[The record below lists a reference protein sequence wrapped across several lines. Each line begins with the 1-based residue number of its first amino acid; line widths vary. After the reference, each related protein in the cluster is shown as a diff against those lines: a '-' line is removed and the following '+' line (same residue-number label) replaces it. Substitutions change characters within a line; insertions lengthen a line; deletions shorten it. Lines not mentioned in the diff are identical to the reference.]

1 MKTNKLSN
9 SINGVSSSATSFSAG
24 IFAILGGV
32 CCWGPLVFSILG
44 VGASTGGVL
53 GSTASFLGAI
63 APYRNYFLLLNII
76 GILLS
81 FLFIYVMPKISFQ
94 GKKASDIEESANGE
108 TCDCET
114 SAGSF
119 NFSKIVFF
127 SSVLITVGIF
137 IYLYVDSGQIFTA
150 WPQL

>member
-1 MKTNKLSN
+1 MKSKKTYN
-9 SINGVSSSATSFSAG
+9 SINEVGSSATSFSAG

-32 CCWGPLVFSILG
+32 CCWGPLVFSVLG
-44 VGASTGGVL
+44 VGASTGGIL

-81 FLFIYVMPKISFQ
+81 FFFIYVMPKISFQ
-94 GKKASDIEESANGE
+94 RKQASDINESAGGE

-114 SAGSF
+114 SSGSF

-127 SSVLITVGIF
+127 SSVFITIGIF

>member
-1 MKTNKLSN
+1 MKTKNMSN
-9 SINGVSSSATSFSAG
+9 AISGASSSVTSGSAAL
-24 IFAILGGV
+24 FAILGGA

-53 GSTASFLGAI
+53 GSTASFLGVI
-63 APYRNYFLLLNII
+63 SPYRNYFLILNIV

-81 FLFIYVMPKISFQ
+81 FFFIYIMPKISLQ
-94 GKKASDIEESANGE
+94 KSVSNTGESAGGE
-108 TCDCET
+108 SCDCET
-114 SAGSF
+114 SAGPL

-127 SSVLITVGIF
+127 SSILITALIF
-137 IYLYVDSGQIFTA
+137 IYLYVDTGQIFTA

>member
-1 MKTNKLSN
+1 MKTINISN
-9 SINGVSSSATSFSAG
+9 TISGASSNVTSGSAAL
-24 IFAILGGV
+24 FAILGGA

-53 GSTASFLGAI
+53 GSTASFLGVI
-63 APYRNYFLLLNII
+63 APYRNYFLILNIA

-81 FLFIYVMPKISFQ
+81 FFFIYIMPKIPLQKNVSNI
-94 GKKASDIEESANGE
+94 GESAGGE
-108 TCDCET
+108 SCGCET
-114 SAGSF
+114 PKGSL

-127 SSVLITVGIF
+127 SSVLITALIF
-137 IYLYVDSGQIFTA
+137 IYLYVDTGQIFMA

>member
-1 MKTNKLSN
+1 MKTKKLSG

-53 GSTASFLGAI
+53 GSAASFLGAI
-63 APYRNYFLLLNII
+63 APYRNYFLSLNII

-81 FLFIYVMPKISFQ
+81 FFFIYVMPKISFQ
-94 GKKASDIEESANGE
+94 RKQALDIEESAGGE

-114 SAGSF
+114 SDGSF